1 MCELIFDGLTYSCG
15 PYTITLCDCNGAN
28 CVTVI
33 VTPNI
38 DNTSGTITYSDG
50 STETYVDGIIDINTP
65 DGFLDGDCITY
76 QILNSEGEVVTKP
89 TPPQTTITQTPSN
102 YTTPTPTKTFGYVE
116 PQENTGPWNV
126 LDVPS
131 KTPTNTATQTPATPT
146 PIGSTA

>member
-65 DGFLDGDCITY
+65 DAFLDGDCITY
-76 QILNSEGEVVTKP
+76 IVYNNKGEVVTNPP
-89 TPPQTTITQTPSN
+89 TPPLSG
-102 YTTPTPTKTFGYVE
+102 FR
-116 PQENTGPWNV
+116 
-126 LDVPS
+126 
-131 KTPTNTATQTPATPT
+131 
-146 PIGSTA
+146 